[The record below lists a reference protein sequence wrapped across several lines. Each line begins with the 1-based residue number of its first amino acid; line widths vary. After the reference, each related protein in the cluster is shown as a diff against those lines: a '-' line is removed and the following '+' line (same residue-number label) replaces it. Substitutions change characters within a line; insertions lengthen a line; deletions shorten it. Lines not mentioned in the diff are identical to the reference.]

1 MIHPCLAQLE
11 KIIGRLKAE
20 KYGDKI
26 LEQISKYGDLDDE
39 LKENHRSE
47 GRPCKR
53 LKTKKALVLIESSDD
68 DDDA

>member
-1 MIHPCLAQLE
+1 M
-11 KIIGRLKAE
+11 KAE

-26 LEQISKYGDLDDE
+26 LEQINKYGDLDDE

-47 GRPCKR
+47 GRPSKR

-68 DDDA
+68 DA